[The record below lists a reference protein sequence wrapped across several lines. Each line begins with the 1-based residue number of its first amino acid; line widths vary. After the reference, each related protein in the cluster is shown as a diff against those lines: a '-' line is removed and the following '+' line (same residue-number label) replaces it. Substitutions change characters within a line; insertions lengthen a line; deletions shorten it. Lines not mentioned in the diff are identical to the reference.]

1 METQIWKIKLIY
13 LLMECEQS
21 PDQSTAVAST
31 LEPHIYPRKWK
42 VTVRNA
48 GYPFCFEKPQSSFN
62 DAKLMLGWCA
72 TSSFLRIFN

>member
-1 METQIWKIKLIY
+1 MERQIWKVKLIY
-13 LLMECEQS
+13 LLMECGQS

-48 GYPFCFEKPQSSFN
+48 GYPFRFEKPQSSFN